1 MTGPARRYPVKP
13 ALGLAVA
20 ACLLW
25 ASSRLTWVRV
35 HSFDGLGDSRVD
47 GLTGGTWGA
56 ATTPLALL
64 LVAAI
69 AAAFAVRGVALR
81 VLGVL
86 VMLAAAGAAIPAVS
100 LLSGGATDSY
110 AGELAELPGR
120 AAVTGVETYA
130 LPAVLALLGSV
141 AALVAGLLLVRK
153 QGAGAG
159 LSSKYANPAER
170 RAEATRLI
178 ADSEP
183 DATPEPMSERTL
195 WDALDAG
202 ADPTATGEG
211 DPGTPR

>member
-1 MTGPARRYPVKP
+1 VTGPARRYPVKP
-13 ALGLAVA
+13 ALALAVA

-35 HSFDGLGDSRVD
+35 HSFDGLGESRVD
-47 GLTGGTWGA
+47 VLTGSTWGA

-86 VMLAAAGAAIPAVS
+86 VVLAGVGAAIPAVS
-100 LLSGGATDSY
+100 LLSGGATNSY

-120 AAVTGVETYA
+120 AAVTGIETYE

-153 QGAGAG
+153 QAAGAG
-159 LSSKYANPAER
+159 LSSKYANPAVR
-170 RAEATRLI
+170 RETATRRI

-183 DATPEPMSERTL
+183 NATPEPMSERTL

-211 DPGTPR
+211 DPGTRR